1 MMHILYQ
8 MADEGAIDPTIV
20 DTCHEHFHTIMENI
34 ETDCIP
40 LLSTYHH
47 IEYEYEHI
55 LQVIGKKG

>member
-1 MMHILYQ
+1 
-8 MADEGAIDPTIV
+8 MADEGAIDSTIV
-20 DTCHEHFHTIMENI
+20 DICHEHFHTIMENI